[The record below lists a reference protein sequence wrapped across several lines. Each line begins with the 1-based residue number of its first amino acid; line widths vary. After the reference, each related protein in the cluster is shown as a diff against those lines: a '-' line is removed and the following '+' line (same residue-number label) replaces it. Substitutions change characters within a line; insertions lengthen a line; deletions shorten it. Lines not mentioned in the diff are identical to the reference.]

1 MSTDNRTEVSA
12 EGRYGDTRRTVRATI
27 LVIEDDPA
35 TVLMMQDVLGLAEYR
50 VLSALSAAAAKAILS
65 QIQPDLIILDLILPD
80 ADGLV
85 LCASLHARFGVPI
98 LVCSATTRQHE
109 RVLAL
114 KLGASGFIAK
124 PFDID
129 ELLARVDAILRR
141 ERAQA
146 RQEQS
151 GAAETVRGA
160 LPTPL
165 EPITFGPLELYPS
178 ARQAKLAGEILDLTP
193 IEHRLLTAL
202 MSQPTHSLSRQDL
215 VRLTWGNRAV
225 RQGRAVNV
233 HVHRLR
239 AKLQAAAERLGVASP
254 TIAAVRGT
262 GYRLLAP
269 PMHQTPQ
276 HRQGGAA

>member
-12 EGRYGDTRRTVRATI
+12 GGWYGDRSSRERATI

-35 TVLMMQDVLGLAEYR
+35 TVLMLQDVLGLAEYR
-50 VLSALSAAAAKAILS
+50 VLSALNAAAAKALLS
-65 QIQPDLIILDLILPD
+65 QTRPDLIILDLILPD

-85 LCASLHARFGVPI
+85 LCASLHARTNIPI

-114 KLGASGFIAK
+114 KLGASGYIAK

-129 ELLARVDAILRR
+129 EFLARVDAILRR

-151 GAAETVRGA
+151 SAAEAVRRA
-160 LPTPL
+160 PPTQL
-165 EPITFGPLELYPS
+165 EPLTMGPLELYPS
-178 ARQAKLAGEILDLTP
+178 TRQAKLAGEILDLTP
-193 IEHRLLTAL
+193 IEHRLLAAL
-202 MSQPTHSLSRQDL
+202 INQPDHSLSRQDL

-239 AKLQAAAERLGVASP
+239 AKLQAAAERLGVVSP
-254 TIAAVRGT
+254 TIVALRGT
-262 GYRLLAP
+262 GYRLLTP
-269 PMHQTPQ
+269 PTHQIPQ
-276 HRQGGAA
+276 RRQGGAA